1 MRQDNIDQLLGQEP
15 ENSRRLSVWLGVA
28 TLLTVVVAAVVWR
41 IGNGDG
47 QLRYVTAQ
55 ARRGSLTVTVTATG
69 ELKPLNQVEVG
80 TEVSG
85 TIETVLVDYN
95 DRVRQGQVL
104 AKLDTAQLEARRRQ
118 TEAAL
123 ALAKARVREAE
134 ATLQETRNKLQR
146 ARQLVA
152 KALTSKEEFEIAQ
165 AAFLRAEA
173 ALASASAQVEETQA
187 QLDENLRVLEKA
199 VIRAPIDG
207 IVLKREVEP
216 GQTVAAS
223 LKTPV
228 LFTLAENLNQ
238 MELHVAVDEADVGQ
252 VEEGQTATFTVD
264 AYPERRFQAVVR
276 QVRYAPQT
284 LDGVVTYETVL
295 AVDNADLALRP
306 GMTATAE
313 IVVNRV
319 EDALLVPNAAL
330 RFSPPATEAPET
342 ESGGSV
348 LAKLFPRPRAPR
360 RAISVEASNRRER
373 RVWVLQDGRPVPVPV
388 TVGASDG
395 TLTQVA
401 AGDIRP
407 GTPLVVDME
416 TEAK

>member
-1 MRQDNIDQLLGQEP
+1 MSQDNIDQLLGQEP
-15 ENSRRLSVWLGVA
+15 RKARRLSFWLGVA
-28 TLLTVVVAAVVWR
+28 VLPTVVAAAVMWM

-47 QLRYVTAQ
+47 RLRYVTAK
-55 ARRGSLTVTVTATG
+55 ARQGSLIVTVTATG
-69 ELKPLNQVEVG
+69 ELKPRNQVEVG

-85 TIETVLVDYN
+85 TIETVLVNYN
-95 DRVRQGQVL
+95 DRVRRGQVL
-104 AKLDTAQLEARRRQ
+104 ARLDTAQLKARRRQ

-134 ATLQETRNKLQR
+134 ATLQETRNKLRR

-152 KALTSKEEFEIAQ
+152 KALVSKEEFEIAE
-165 AAFLRAEA
+165 ADFLRAEA

-207 IVLKREVEP
+207 IVLKRQVEP

-223 LKTPV
+223 LQTPV
-228 LFTLAENLNQ
+228 LFTLAENLSQ

-252 VEEGQTATFTVD
+252 VKEGQTATFTVD
-264 AYPERRFQAVVR
+264 AYPERRFQAVIT

-284 LDGVVTYETVL
+284 VDGVVTYETVL
-295 AVDNADLALRP
+295 AVDNADLSLRP

-313 IVVNRV
+313 IVVNRI

-342 ESGGSV
+342 KSGSSV
-348 LAKLFPRPRAPR
+348 LAKLFPWPRSPR
-360 RAISVEASNRRER
+360 RAINVESSTPREQQ
-373 RVWVLQDGRPVPVPV
+373 VWVLQDGRLAPVPV

-395 TLTQVA
+395 TLTQVT

-407 GTPLVVDME
+407 GMPLVVDVE